1 MRKQPMYEPE
11 GVYHIYNHANGSE
24 DMFIDEENYYY
35 FLEKY
40 AEKLNGVVST
50 FAYCL
55 MPNHF
60 HLLIKVRSEKTL
72 LNFLAEKKRKNKH
85 LKIPEGLSKVE
96 LLHYIVHRQFHN
108 FLGGY
113 AKAFNKY
120 HNRKG
125 SLLRQNT
132 KRKMVDSAKYLTN
145 VIRYLHLNP
154 VFHKF
159 TKTPENW
166 THSSYHVFLDDNCIT
181 KIPKAEILAWFGSV
195 KGFVDFHQ
203 EKLAYGLIPVLER

>member
-1 MRKQPMYEPE
+1 MSKQPTYEP
-11 GVYHIYNHANGSE
+11 GGGYHVYNHSNGSE
-24 DMFIDEENYYY
+24 DMFIDEENYLY

-40 AEKLNGVVST
+40 AKKLNGVVST
-50 FAYCL
+50 LAYCL

-72 LNFLAEKKRKNKH
+72 LDFLAEKKRNSNN
-85 LKIPEGLSKVE
+85 LKIPEGLSKEE
-96 LLHYIVHRQFHN
+96 LNHYIVHRQFHN

-132 KRKMVDSAKYLTN
+132 KRKMVGNARYLTN

-154 VFHKF
+154 VLHKF
-159 TKTPENW
+159 TKTPESW
-166 THSSYHVFLDDNCIT
+166 PHSSFHVFLEDCET
-181 KIPKAEILAWFGSV
+181 KIPKEEILTWFGSIE
-195 KGFVDFHQ
+195 GFLNFHQ
-203 EKLAYGLIPVLER
+203 EKLNYGLIPALER